1 MEAIVECCCGLDVH
15 QASVVACLLVG
26 KPGSKPRKEVRTFG
40 TVTAEL
46 RKLREWL
53 AAEGCTHVGM
63 ESTGVYWMPVYSIL
77 EGAFALVVGNATH
90 IKQVPGRKTDVK
102 DSEWIAD
109 LLRHGLI
116 RRSFVP
122 PKPLRELRVLV
133 RYRRKLVG
141 SSTSERNRML
151 KLLETANIKL
161 ASVVSDVFGVS
172 GRRMLRA
179 LLEGQQSPSQ
189 MAELAKGRMRTK
201 LVLLSAALDGRVE
214 EHHRYLLEM
223 QLRRLEQ
230 VEADIEDLDRRIDEK
245 LVPYR
250 EPHTRLMQ
258 IPGVDWIGAAV
269 MVAELGVDMSVF
281 PSARHCAAWAGV
293 CPGNNESAG
302 KRRGQ
307 STRKGNVHLTTALV
321 QAAISASHAKGTYLK
336 EKYWRL
342 KARRGPTRAAMA
354 IAHKILIAAYHM
366 LSRGVDYKEL
376 GDGFLD
382 QASASI
388 VKHGLVKRLERLG
401 FDVTL
406 QPKAPSAEALPAE
419 ALPAEALPAEALPA
433 EALLAE
439 ALLAEALPVEALLAE
454 APLAQAPLAQASLAE
469 ASLAEAALAEASLAE
484 AARPKAARPKA
495 PPAEAARPK
504 AARPKAPPA
513 EAARPKAPPAEAARP
528 KAARLKAPPAEAAR
542 PKAAR
547 LKAPRRSGSPQGGS
561 TRTNGR

>member
-1 MEAIVECCCGLDVH
+1 METMVERCCGLDVH
-15 QASVVACLLVG
+15 QATVVACLLVG

-46 RKLREWL
+46 GRLREWL

-63 ESTGVYWMPVYSIL
+63 ESTGVYWMPVHSIL
-77 EGAFALVVGNATH
+77 EGAFELVIGNATH

-122 PKPLRELRVLV
+122 PKPLRELRVLM
-133 RYRRKLVG
+133 RYRRKLVE
-141 SSTSERNRML
+141 STTSERNRML

-179 LLEGQQSPSQ
+179 LLEGQQTPSK
-189 MAELAKGRMRTK
+189 MAELAKGRLRTK
-201 LVLLSAALDGRVE
+201 LLLLSTALEGRFE
-214 EHHRYLLEM
+214 KDHRYLLEI

-230 VEADIEDLDRRIDEK
+230 VEADIENLDRRIDEK
-245 LVPYR
+245 LEPYR
-250 EPHTRLMQ
+250 EQHTRLMQ

-269 MVAELGVDMSVF
+269 IIAELGVDMSVF

-302 KRRGQ
+302 KRKRQ

-321 QAAISASHAKGTYLK
+321 QAAVSASHAKDTYLK
-336 EKYWRL
+336 DKYWRL
-342 KARRGPTRAAMA
+342 KARKGPARAAMA

-366 LSRGVDYKEL
+366 LSRAVDYKEL
-376 GDGFLD
+376 GNAFLD
-382 QASASI
+382 QVSASV
-388 VKHGLVKRLERLG
+388 VKLGLVRRLERLG
-401 FDVTL
+401 FEVTL
-406 QPKAPSAEALPAE
+406 NPKVPEPAVAEPAVAE
-419 ALPAEALPAEALPA
+419 PA
-433 EALLAE
+433 
-439 ALLAEALPVEALLAE
+439 
-454 APLAQAPLAQASLAE
+454 
-469 ASLAEAALAEASLAE
+469 

-495 PPAEAARPK
+495 APQTQAPQTQAPQLKAPRPK
-504 AARPKAPPA
+504 ASQSQAPRPKASQSQAPRPKAP
-513 EAARPKAPPAEAARP
+513 RPKAPQPEP
-528 KAARLKAPPAEAAR
+528 T
-542 PKAAR
+542 
-547 LKAPRRSGSPQGGS
+547 GTG
-561 TRTNGR
+561 